1 MDPWG
6 TLIAAGLWG
15 GILLYPLL
23 QVLVLWRLGGLA
35 RRAAFIPALIMVP
48 VLAQAAYAY
57 AHNSNL
63 WPIFIIFLSPLANM
77 FLIVVLL
84 ASGRRKKNEAPANT

>member
-6 TLIAAGLWG
+6 ALIAVGLWG
-15 GILLYPLL
+15 GILLYPPL
-23 QVLVLWRLGGLA
+23 QALALWRLEGWV
-35 RRAAFIPALIMVP
+35 RRAAFVPALIMVP

-63 WPIFIIFLSPLANM
+63 WPIFIIFLSPLANV
-77 FLIVVLL
+77 FLLVVLL
-84 ASGRRKKNEAPANT
+84 ASGRHKKDEAPANT